1 MKFIDNWFP
10 ASYKST
16 MEIDKKKKQITV
28 GQRPIQLFIWD
39 TPGDLKRRETVV
51 NCFEEVDAIL
61 FMYDPNDKQS
71 FDKIFEVWKTDTHN
85 LKVIVG
91 NINSKD
97 QAKRQISYLEA
108 KQVAELQNYLYYEVN
123 VKESKDINKLFSSI
137 AEILI
142 QIFDKQVSNILSHDE
157 NSL

>member
-1 MKFIDNWFP
+1 M
-10 ASYKST
+10 
-16 MEIDKKKKQITV
+16 
-28 GQRPIQLFIWD
+28 
-39 TPGDLKRRETVV
+39 KRRETVV

-142 QIFDKQVSNILSHDE
+142 QIFDKQVSNILSNDE